1 MDAISAYQ
9 GAFNL
14 TVEVALDPLQV
25 RTPGALGFVVGVA
38 DTVSDRATFA
48 A

>member
-1 MDAISAYQ
+1 MDAISAHQ

-14 TVEVALDPLQV
+14 TVEVALHALQV
-25 RTPGALGFVVGVA
+25 RTPCALGFVVGVA

>member
-1 MDAISAYQ
+1 
-9 GAFNL
+9 L
-14 TVEVALDPLQV
+14 TVKVALYALQV
-25 RTPGALGFVVGVA
+25 RTPCALGFVIRMT

>member
-1 MDAISAYQ
+1 MDAVRAYQ
-9 GAFNL
+9 CAFDL
-14 TVEVALDPLQV
+14 TVKVALNTLQV

-38 DTVSDRATFA
+38 DTVSDRAAFA